1 MHLPWLEVSA
11 KGLFAVLG
19 PCPFPM
25 FDRST
30 SPSAATKSLVIPVTR
45 RFRVRPNKTVSLI
58 QPIERELA
66 ALATSLAGFRHAAL
80 GFSFLEAPIDGK
92 WRACNSG
99 SRKARCSADLPS

>member
-66 ALATSLAGFRHAAL
+66 ALATSLAVMSIEIIAIVPRGNPQRSSL
-80 GFSFLEAPIDGK
+80 FSAKGRGE
-92 WRACNSG
+92 RA
-99 SRKARCSADLPS
+99 SA